1 MVTISP
7 VINFEDMSTKEIYRF
22 NSIAE
27 FHKMSG
33 LPKPE
38 HPLVSLVDYGMV
50 KYQTDETE
58 ISWMQNFYSVGL
70 KRNIQGKFK
79 YGQQQYDFDEGLM
92 TFVAPKQVVSITID
106 KTQTVK
112 PTGLLLFIHPDFL
125 WNTNLAKTINRY
137 EFFGYNVTEAL
148 FMSEKEETVITD
160 ILKNIR
166 REYHAV
172 IDKFTQNII
181 IAQIEQLLGYCERF
195 YQRQFITR
203 AKTNHQILAKVESI
217 LESYF
222 NDNNLIEK
230 GTPTA
235 QYLAEQLHLSPNY
248 LGSLLKSLT
257 GNSTQTHIHEKLI
270 EKAKEKLSTTN
281 LTVSEIAYELGF
293 EHSQSFSKLFKSK
306 TKLSPLEFRAS
317 FN

>member
-1 MVTISP
+1 MNSKNIHQ
-7 VINFEDMSTKEIYRF
+7 F

-33 LPKPE
+33 LPRPE
-38 HPLVSLVDYGMV
+38 HPLVSLVDYGLV
-50 KYQTDETE
+50 EYQTDETE

-92 TFVAPKQVVSITID
+92 TFVAPKQVVSITLD
-106 KTQTVK
+106 KSQTTK

-125 WNTNLAKTINRY
+125 WNTNLAKAIGKY
-137 EFFGYNVTEAL
+137 DFFGYNVNEAL
-148 FMSEKEETVITD
+148 FMSEKEEVVITD
-160 ILKNIR
+160 ILKNIQ
-166 REYHAV
+166 REYHSA

-203 AKTNHQILAKVESI
+203 AKTNHQILAKVETI
-217 LESYF
+217 LDNYF
-222 NDNNLIEK
+222 NSDDLIEK
-230 GTPTA
+230 GPPTA
-235 QYLAEQLHLSPNY
+235 QYLAEQLYLSPNY

-257 GNSTQTHIHEKLI
+257 KGCSGLGKPLI
-270 EKAKEKLSTTN
+270 L
-281 LTVSEIAYELGF
+281 
-293 EHSQSFSKLFKSK
+293 
-306 TKLSPLEFRAS
+306 
-317 FN
+317 

>member
-1 MVTISP
+1 
-7 VINFEDMSTKEIYRF
+7 MSNKQIYRF

-50 KYQTDETE
+50 EYHTDETE
-58 ISWMQNFYSVGL
+58 ISWIQNFYSVGL

-92 TFVAPKQVVSITID
+92 TFVAPKQVVSITVD
-106 KTQTVK
+106 KTQTIK
-112 PTGLLLFIHPDFL
+112 PSGLLLFIHPDFL
-125 WNTNLAKTINRY
+125 WNTNLAKTISRY
-137 EFFGYNVTEAL
+137 EFFGYNVNEAL
-148 FMSEKEETVITD
+148 FMSEKEEAVITD
-160 ILKNIR
+160 ILKNIQ
-166 REYHAV
+166 REYHSA

-203 AKTNHQILAKVESI
+203 AKTNHQILDKVETI
-217 LESYF
+217 LENYF
-222 NDNNLIEK
+222 NDGNLIDK

-235 QYLAEQLHLSPNY
+235 QYLADRLHLSPNY

>member
-1 MVTISP
+1 
-7 VINFEDMSTKEIYRF
+7 MSNKHIYRF

-38 HPLVSLVDYGMV
+38 HPLVSLVDYGLV
-50 KYQTDETE
+50 DYQTDDTQ
-58 ISWMQNFYSVGL
+58 ISWMQNFYSIGL

-92 TFVAPKQVVSITID
+92 TFVAPKQVVSITLD
-106 KTQTVK
+106 KSQTTK
-112 PTGLLLFIHPDFL
+112 PSGLLLFIHPDFL
-125 WNTNLAKTINRY
+125 WNTNLAKTISKY
-137 EFFGYNVTEAL
+137 DFFGYNVNEAL
-148 FMSEKEETVITD
+148 FMSEKEEAVITD
-160 ILKNIR
+160 ILKNIQ
-166 REYHAV
+166 REYHSA

-203 AKTNHQILAKVESI
+203 AKSNHQILARVETI
-217 LESYF
+217 LDNYF
-222 NDNNLIEK
+222 NDENLIAK
-230 GTPTA
+230 GAPTA
-235 QYLAEQLHLSPNY
+235 QYLAEQLFLSPNY

-270 EKAKEKLSTTN
+270 AKAKEKLSTTN

-293 EHSQSFSKLFKSK
+293 EHSQSFSKLFKTK
-306 TKLSPLEFRAS
+306 TNQSPLEFRQS

>member
-1 MVTISP
+1 
-7 VINFEDMSTKEIYRF
+7 MSKKHLFQF

-38 HPLVSLVDYGMV
+38 HPLVSLVEYGSV
-50 KYQTDETE
+50 NYQTDEAE

-106 KTQTVK
+106 KNQVEK

-125 WNTNLAKTINRY
+125 WNTHLAKSISKY
-137 EFFGYNVTEAL
+137 DFFGYNVNEAL
-148 FMSEKEETVITD
+148 FMSEKEEEVIAD
-160 ILKNIR
+160 IMKNIQ
-166 REYHAV
+166 REYHSS

-181 IAQIEQLLGYCERF
+181 IAQIDQLLGYCERF

-203 AKTNHQILAKVESI
+203 AKTNHQILGKVESI
-217 LESYF
+217 LDNYF
-222 NDNNLIEK
+222 NDERLLEK
-230 GTPTA
+230 GSPTA

-248 LGSLLKSLT
+248 LGTLLKSLT
-257 GNSTQTHIHEKLI
+257 GHSTQTHIHEKLI

-281 LTVSEIAYELGF
+281 LSVSEIAYDLGF

>member
-1 MVTISP
+1 MT
-7 VINFEDMSTKEIYRF
+7 NKHIYRF

-38 HPLVSLVDYGMV
+38 HPLVSLVDYGLV
-50 KYQTDETE
+50 DYQTDETD
-58 ISWMQNFYSVGL
+58 ISWMQNFYSIGL

-79 YGQQQYDFDEGLM
+79 YGQQQYDFDGGLM

-106 KTQTVK
+106 KSQVIK

-125 WNTNLAKTINRY
+125 WNSALAKTINKY
-137 EFFGYNVTEAL
+137 EFFGYNVNEAL
-148 FMSEKEETVITD
+148 FMSEKEEGVVTN
-160 ILKNIR
+160 ILKDIQ
-166 REYHAV
+166 REYHSA

-203 AKTNHQILAKVESI
+203 AKTNHQILTKVETI
-217 LESYF
+217 LTNYF
-222 NDNNLIEK
+222 NDENLLEN
-230 GTPTA
+230 GLPTA
-235 QYLAEQLHLSPNY
+235 QYLAEQLFLSPNY

-293 EHSQSFSKLFKSK
+293 EHSQSFSKLFKTK
-306 TKLSPLEFRAS
+306 TNISPLEFRQS

>member
-1 MVTISP
+1 
-7 VINFEDMSTKEIYRF
+7 MSNKQIYRF

-38 HPLVSLVDYGMV
+38 HPLVSLVDYVMV
-50 KYQTDETE
+50 EYQTDETE

-92 TFVAPKQVVSITID
+92 TFVAPKQVVSITLD
-106 KTQTVK
+106 KTQTIK
-112 PTGLLLFIHPDFL
+112 PSGLLLFIHPDFL
-125 WNTNLAKTINRY
+125 WNTNLAKTINKY
-137 EFFGYNVTEAL
+137 EFFGYNVNEAL
-148 FMSEKEETVITD
+148 FMSEKEEAVITD
-160 ILKNIR
+160 ILKNIQ
-166 REYHAV
+166 REYHSA

-181 IAQIEQLLGYCERF
+181 IAQVEQLLGYCERF

-217 LESYF
+217 LENYF
-222 NDNNLIEK
+222 NDDNLIDK

-306 TKLSPLEFRAS
+306 TKVSPLEFRAS

>member
-1 MVTISP
+1 
-7 VINFEDMSTKEIYRF
+7 
-22 NSIAE
+22 
-27 FHKMSG
+27 MSG

-38 HPLVSLVDYGMV
+38 HPLVSLVDYGLV
-50 KYQTDETE
+50 EYQTDESE
-58 ISWMQNFYSVGL
+58 ISWMQNFYSIGL
-70 KRNIQGKFK
+70 KRNIHGKFK

-92 TFVAPKQVVSITID
+92 TFVAPRQVVSITVD
-106 KTQTVK
+106 KNQAVK

-125 WNTNLAKTINRY
+125 WNTHLAKSIAKY
-137 EFFGYNVTEAL
+137 EFFGYNVNEAL
-148 FMSEKEETVITD
+148 FMSEKEEDIITD
-160 ILKNIR
+160 ILKNIQ
-166 REYHAV
+166 REYHSN

-181 IAQIEQLLGYCERF
+181 IAQIEQLLSYCERF

-203 AKTNHQILAKVESI
+203 AKTNHEVLAKVEAV
-217 LESYF
+217 LDNYF
-222 NDNNLIEK
+222 NDQNLLEK
-230 GTPTA
+230 GTPSA

-281 LTVSEIAYELGF
+281 LTISEIAYELGF

>member
-1 MVTISP
+1 
-7 VINFEDMSTKEIYRF
+7 MSNKQIYRF

-33 LPKPE
+33 ISKPE

-50 KYQTDETE
+50 DYQTDETE
-58 ISWMQNFYSVGL
+58 ISWMQDFYSVGL
-70 KRNIQGKFK
+70 KRNIHGKFK

-92 TFVAPKQVVSITID
+92 TFVAPKQVVSITLD
-106 KTQTVK
+106 KTQTIK
-112 PTGLLLFIHPDFL
+112 PSGLLLFIHPDFL
-125 WNTNLAKTINRY
+125 WNTNLAKTISKY
-137 EFFGYNVTEAL
+137 EFFGYNVNEAL
-148 FMSEKEETVITD
+148 FMSEKEEAVITD
-160 ILKNIR
+160 ILKNIQ
-166 REYHAV
+166 REYHSA
-172 IDKFTQNII
+172 IDKFTQDII
-181 IAQIEQLLGYCERF
+181 IAQVEQLLAYCERF

-203 AKTNHQILAKVESI
+203 VKTNHQILAKVESI
-217 LESYF
+217 LENYF
-222 NDNNLIEK
+222 NDDNLIDK

-281 LTVSEIAYELGF
+281 LTVSEIAFELGF

-306 TKLSPLEFRAS
+306 TNQSPLEFRAS